1 MRKDQPDPAKVG
13 RIMRTYFY
21 TVASQGVMQIL
32 IVTIMV
38 KMAGGL

>member
-1 MRKDQPDPAKVG
+1 
-13 RIMRTYFY
+13 MRTYFY